1 MSYFSRDSVYS
12 PRSKMKKLLSYLWV
26 GLTTTFNIF
35 LNAVTFGHY
44 LWLEGRVRRGKFR
57 NWARRFGYRPRR
69 FVEPTTE
76 GEIVKLVKNE
86 RRLRVFGAGHSFNH
100 GIVTAGV
107 LVSLD
112 RYCGVV
118 RKNRAKKQLTVKS
131 GTRVRDVI
139 KALFDEGLAFE
150 ALPSHDAQSIAG
162 ILSTDVHG
170 TGRNWGFVS
179 DSVVGL
185 KLIDGNGTI
194 HNLRPWNDLFR
205 AAIGGIGAVGIILE
219 VTLQGVER
227 FRVEQKFR
235 VSNLAYVKN
244 NICRLLQQHEHFS
257 LYLFPFTDVCQINT
271 WNRTNRTKSFGG
283 PFREFLSISID
294 ALLAAWLG
302 NLMAYT
308 GLLPRL
314 SSTAHSCKQGTDL
327 VMESHRAF
335 NRTIYHLH
343 QELEFTAPCKATFG
357 TCEQFIRLYEQIY
370 RKSKLPYVLFE
381 IRFTPDRHDRTL
393 IGAGRKRLSTWIDLV
408 CNDSIGFK
416 EYYTE
421 AEKLIKTINSNAGA
435 SVEVNGLRPH
445 LGKYCETFDDA
456 DMQRLHGRD
465 FMRFQLLRCL
475 HDPQRKFE
483 NKFTR
488 RLFGP

>member
-1 MSYFSRDSVYS
+1 MKILRSYF
-12 PRSKMKKLLSYLWV
+12 WV
-26 GLTTTFNIF
+26 GFTTTLNII
-35 LNAVTFGHY
+35 LNALTLGHY
-44 LWLEGRVRRGKFR
+44 LWLEGRVHRNKVR
-57 NWARRFGYRPRR
+57 NWSKRLVCKPAKITK
-69 FVEPTTE
+69 PTE
-76 GEIVKLVKNE
+76 EHQIVKLVKQSDHV
-86 RRLRVFGAGHSFNH
+86 RVFGSGHSFNR
-100 GIVTAGV
+100 GIFTKEV
-107 LVSLD
+107 LISLD

-118 RKNRAKKQLTVKS
+118 RTNRAKKQMTVKG

-139 KALFDEGLAFE
+139 KALYNEGLAFN

-162 ILSTDVHG
+162 VLSTDVHG
-170 TGRNWGFVS
+170 TGRKWGFVS
-179 DSVVGL
+179 ESVVGL
-185 KLIDGNGTI
+185 RLVDGIGKI
-194 HNLRPWNDLFR
+194 HNLQPRHDLFR
-205 AAIGGIGAVGIILE
+205 AAIGGVGAVGIILE

-227 FRVEQKFR
+227 FKVEQEFK

-244 NICRLLQQHEHFS
+244 NLGRLLQQHEHFS
-257 LYLFPFTDVCQINT
+257 LYLFPFTDICQINT

-283 PFREFLSISID
+283 PLREFLSISID
-294 ALLAAWLG
+294 ALLAAWPG

-314 SSTAHSCKQGTDL
+314 SSTAHSCKQGTNL

-343 QELEFTAPCKATFG
+343 QELEFTAPFKATFG
-357 TCEQFIRLYEQIY
+357 TCQQFIRLYEKLY
-370 RKSKLPYVLFE
+370 LKSKLPYVLFE
-381 IRFTPDRHDRTL
+381 VRFTPDQHDRTL

-421 AEKLIKTINSNAGA
+421 AETLIKTINSNAGA
-435 SVEVNGLRPH
+435 LVGMNGLRPH

-465 FMRFQLLRCL
+465 FTRFQGLRCI